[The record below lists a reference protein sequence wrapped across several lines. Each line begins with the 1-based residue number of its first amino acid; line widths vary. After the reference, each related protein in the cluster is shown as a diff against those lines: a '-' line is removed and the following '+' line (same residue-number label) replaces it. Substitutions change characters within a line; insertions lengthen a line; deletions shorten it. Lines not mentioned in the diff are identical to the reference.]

1 MSTISILD
9 YQEDDN
15 LQKTKW
21 GVFCGTPC
29 INLLFRGF
37 KVKSTYFVLRDTCF
51 CHMKKTGV
59 WGEGLRRPELF
70 QNHKG
75 PIGAD
80 KDEMEP
86 EKPENL
92 SK

>member
-1 MSTISILD
+1 
-9 YQEDDN
+9 
-15 LQKTKW
+15 
-21 GVFCGTPC
+21 
-29 INLLFRGF
+29 
-37 KVKSTYFVLRDTCF
+37 
-51 CHMKKTGV
+51 MKKTGV